1 MSETADIEQIEY
13 DERRKALSKFLYYF
27 AWAVEI
33 VAVVIGL
40 SIGLS
45 MVFDGF
51 QQQTTAIGR
60 DSINAAGIL
69 NILVSALPFLMV
81 AMVELTKIPFA
92 EAYYRARTMGWRLLF
107 LLALLFLSVITMESA
122 LNGFERTFA
131 SMVTSVS
138 LTKNK
143 TVELEET
150 ISDLELQRT
159 NLASLTA
166 ETIEA
171 EYNARQAQLSKEKN
185 DRNTTIRSN
194 IDTIRGAYDNQFVE
208 GLKEQ
213 KSSLRQELESLRQRY
228 EADVERINEGFENDA
243 SVIAQDIG
251 RQQRNLRAQ
260 SDRLQDNLRRL
271 QQEKR
276 ATVDG
281 ALFFRRD
288 DIAAEFDA
296 DIEALNTSIAEVEE
310 RLNSLTV
317 QSAQTDVQRENRQQI
332 AQRSSRYNEERISIT
347 NDIREIDA
355 QIGKANSVRDA
366 ELDQSISVYRS
377 ELQENE
383 AAFQQQSA
391 ANLGNRDRQL
401 TLLRG
406 NESAIQKI
414 DEALNEARSER
425 TALRNEINQ
434 VTAGTQVYRL
444 AQWFHG
450 EDSAAD
456 LSKDDVLFVAMIWFG
471 SLAALVAFTGVFL
484 ALASFVVGDPSQKIG
499 KEGLFKTLIRNI
511 VEGVRMVFIAL
522 TKALNSFRRFIIY
535 GRKKSRE
542 TIIKEVEKEIIKE
555 VPVEKIVT
563 TEVPV
568 ETIKK
573 ELVYVPM
580 YTNDKALLNMSE
592 VDANQD
598 LENQTLKRENIDEEK
613 S

>member
-1 MSETADIEQIEY
+1 
-13 DERRKALSKFLYYF
+13 
-27 AWAVEI
+27 
-33 VAVVIGL
+33 
-40 SIGLS
+40 
-45 MVFDGF
+45 
-51 QQQTTAIGR
+51 
-60 DSINAAGIL
+60 
-69 NILVSALPFLMV
+69 
-81 AMVELTKIPFA
+81 
-92 EAYYRARTMGWRLLF
+92 
-107 LLALLFLSVITMESA
+107 
-122 LNGFERTFA
+122 
-131 SMVTSVS
+131 
-138 LTKNK
+138 
-143 TVELEET
+143 
-150 ISDLELQRT
+150 
-159 NLASLTA
+159 
-166 ETIEA
+166 
-171 EYNARQAQLSKEKN
+171 
-185 DRNTTIRSN
+185 
-194 IDTIRGAYDNQFVE
+194 
-208 GLKEQ
+208 
-213 KSSLRQELESLRQRY
+213 
-228 EADVERINEGFENDA
+228 
-243 SVIAQDIG
+243 
-251 RQQRNLRAQ
+251 
-260 SDRLQDNLRRL
+260 
-271 QQEKR
+271 
-276 ATVDG
+276 
-281 ALFFRRD
+281 
-288 DIAAEFDA
+288 
-296 DIEALNTSIAEVEE
+296 
-310 RLNSLTV
+310 
-317 QSAQTDVQRENRQQI
+317 VQRENRQQI

-391 ANLGNRDRQL
+391 SNLGNRDRQL

-414 DEALNEARSER
+414 DETLNEARSER
-425 TALRNEINQ
+425 TTLRNEINQ

-511 VEGVRMVFIAL
+511 VEGVRMVFVAL
-522 TKALNSFRRFIIY
+522 TKALNSFRRLIIY
-535 GRKKSRE
+535 GRKKGRE

-555 VPVEKIVT
+555 VPVEKVVT
-563 TEVPV
+563 TEVPI

-592 VDANQD
+592 LEANQD
-598 LENQTLKRENIDEEK
+598 LENQTLKWKDIDEEK